1 MSNKCYDNLR
11 ILQIVLPA
19 LGTLYFTLADI
30 WSLPYGEQVMATIG
44 ALTAFLGVLLKI
56 SSNQYWA
63 DVNNAPEEEDGGLG

>member
-11 ILQIVLPA
+11 IVQIVLPA

-30 WSLPYGEQVMATIG
+30 WSLPYGEQIMATVG
-44 ALTAFLGVLLKI
+44 ALTAFLGVLLKL

-63 DVNNAPEEEDGGLG
+63 DVNTAPQEDDGGLG

>member
-11 ILQIVLPA
+11 IVQIVLPA

-30 WSLPYGEQVMATIG
+30 WYLPYGEQVMATVG
-44 ALTAFLGVLLKI
+44 ALATFLGVLLKI

-63 DVNNAPEEEDGGLG
+63 DVNTAPQEDDGGLG